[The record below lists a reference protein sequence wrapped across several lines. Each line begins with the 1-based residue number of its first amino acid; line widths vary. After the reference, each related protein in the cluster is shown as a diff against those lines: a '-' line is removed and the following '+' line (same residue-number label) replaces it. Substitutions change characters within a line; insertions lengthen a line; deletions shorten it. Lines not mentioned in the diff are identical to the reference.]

1 MRRGVR
7 HRLASSRVGCCAAA
21 LTIVWPLSVAQA
33 APLDNAVPSLSDV
46 AFISG
51 HAPGG
56 GGAIFSQTGVA
67 SSPALGLPFLRPGTP
82 DLAAAMA
89 RPLQSPA
96 GGGLRLGGEVPVT
109 SVGDILKGKLQAMGV
124 QDGAT
129 RYGREGRFYLFAA
142 VHGQAVGLNLQSEGG
157 GLHKTG
163 WSTDQ
168 TSALVGD
175 GQVGLGWRKGGMEA
189 AVGYVHRGVHFRNV
203 PIGMSDSYADD
214 MAAVSFTFH
223 PRW

>member
-1 MRRGVR
+1 MGRFAVAVV
-7 HRLASSRVGCCAAA
+7 LAAA
-21 LTIVWPLSVAQA
+21 IACPLSTVRA
-33 APLDNAVPSLSDV
+33 APIDNAVQSLNDV
-46 AFISG
+46 AFVSG
-51 HAPGG
+51 QGPVAGGVIFRQAGAPDH
-56 GGAIFSQTGVA
+56 
-67 SSPALGLPFLRPGTP
+67 PALGLPFYHPQTI

-89 RPLQSPA
+89 RPLQPGA
-96 GGGLRLGGEVPVT
+96 ADGLHLGGEVPVGT
-109 SVGDILKGKLQAMGV
+109 VGDI

-157 GLHKTG
+157 GLHRTG

-189 AVGYVHRGVHFRNV
+189 AIGYVHRGVHFKNV

>member
-7 HRLASSRVGCCAAA
+7 HRIASSRAGCCAAA
-21 LTIVWPLSVAQA
+21 FAIAWPLCAQA

-56 GGAIFSQTGVA
+56 GGAIFSQTGGA
-67 SSPALGLPFLRPGTP
+67 ASPALGLPFLRTGTP

-89 RPLQSPA
+89 RPMQPA
-96 GGGLRLGGEVPVT
+96 ASGGLHLGGEVPVT
-109 SVGDILKGKLQAMGV
+109 TVGDLLKGKLRAMGV
-124 QDGAT
+124 VDGAA
-129 RYGREGRFYLFAA
+129 RYGRGGRFYLFAA
-142 VHGQAVGLNLQSEGG
+142 VHGQAVALNLQQEGG
-157 GLHKTG
+157 ALRRTG

-189 AVGYVHRGVHFRNV
+189 ALGYVHRGVHFKNV

>member
-1 MRRGVR
+1 MAR
-7 HRLASSRVGCCAAA
+7 
-21 LTIVWPLSVAQA
+21 A
-33 APLDNAVPSLSDV
+33 APLDNAVPNLNDV

-51 HAPGG
+51 HAPGAG
-56 GGAIFSQTGVA
+56 GVVSNQTGAGA
-67 SSPALGLPFLRPGTP
+67 SLALGLPAFRLGTP

-96 GGGLRLGGEVPVT
+96 GGGLHLGGEVPVT

-124 QDGAT
+124 QDGKA
-129 RYGREGRFYLFAA
+129 RYGGEGRFYLFAA

>member
-7 HRLASSRVGCCAAA
+7 HRAASSPVGCCAAA
-21 LTIVWPLSVAQA
+21 LAAIWPFAVARA
-33 APLDNAVPSLSDV
+33 APLDNAVRSLNDV
-46 AFISG
+46 AFVNG
-51 HAPGG
+51 HAPAAGG
-56 GGAIFSQTGVA
+56 VIFSQAGAGV
-67 SSPALGLPFLRPGTP
+67 SPVLGLAFSRPEAS

-89 RPLQSPA
+89 RPLHSPA
-96 GGGLRLGGEVPVT
+96 DNGLRLGGEVPVST
-109 SVGDILKGKLQAMGV
+109 VGNFLQGKLRAMGV
-124 QDGAT
+124 EDGAT
-129 RYGREGRFYLFAA
+129 KYGRDGRFYLFAA
-142 VHGQAVGLNLQSEGG
+142 VHGQAVGLNLQQEGG
-157 GLHKTG
+157 GLHRTG

-189 AVGYVHRGVHFRNV
+189 ALGYVHRGVHFKNV
-203 PIGMSDSYADD
+203 PIGMPDSYADD